1 MNAHIDQ
8 VLSQAYDMIEQER
21 LEEARRLLKPALD
34 SHKDNAD
41 VWWLYA
47 HAVTDAETARLALN
61 NVIRLDPDYP
71 NANDLLNQLD
81 DRLVSDIRSIDD
93 SPLRDPS
100 FLPPLP
106 STLPGLPKGAGIDD
120 EDEWDLPDEDEDEEA
135 DESKPI
141 YQQPIFL
148 LVMMLLVFAIV
159 AALVILR
166 PGEQQPVA
174 QTATQASAL
183 NPTLDTT
190 FTFATTMPFETPASE
205 FTPTEELAEGEGD
218 FSALYAALDAY
229 NIPANGIRVE
239 DTNLGSRTL
248 LIDVCTT
255 AGAEL
260 RTTLPAIMNTAA
272 LSGVINDDFDALAAR
287 MLDCNDNTDLLIV
300 GTNTQNVIDYT
311 TDNLSREE
319 FEARWQPVNLS

>member
-1 MNAHIDQ
+1 MNAQIDQ

-21 LEEARRLLKPALD
+21 LEEARRLLKPVLD
-34 SHKDNAD
+34 SHKNNAD

-61 NVIRLDPDYP
+61 NVIRIDPDYP

-81 DRLVSDIRSIDD
+81 DRLISDIRSIDD

-100 FLPPLP
+100 FLPALP
-106 STLPGLPKGAGIDD
+106 STLPGLPKSASIDD
-120 EDEWDLPDEDEDEEA
+120 EDEWNLPDEDEETDER
-135 DESKPI
+135 KPF
-141 YQQPIFL
+141 YQQPVFL

-159 AALVILR
+159 AVLVILR
-166 PGEQQPVA
+166 PGEQQRAA

-205 FTPTEELAEGEGD
+205 FTATDDLVAGEDG
-218 FSALYAALDAY
+218 FSALYAVLDAY

-239 DTNLGSRTL
+239 GTNLGSRTL

-255 AGAEL
+255 AGAGL

-272 LSGVINDDFDALAAR
+272 LSGNINDDFDALAAR
-287 MLDCNDNTDLLIV
+287 MLDCNDNTELLII
-300 GTNTQNVIDYT
+300 GTSAQNVTDYAN
-311 TDNLSREE
+311 DDLSREE
-319 FEARWQPVNLS
+319 FEARWLPANLN